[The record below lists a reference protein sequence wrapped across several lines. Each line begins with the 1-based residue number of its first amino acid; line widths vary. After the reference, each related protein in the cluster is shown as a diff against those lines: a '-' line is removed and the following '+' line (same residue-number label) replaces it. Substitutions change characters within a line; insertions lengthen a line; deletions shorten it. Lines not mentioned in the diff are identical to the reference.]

1 MADWLD
7 GKIIEK
13 IRWNDRLFSLRL
25 RSDLGSFLAGQF
37 VRVALDIDGERVARP
52 YSLVNKPGDEYLEI
66 YFNIVPEGPLSPRLA
81 ELEVGDNI
89 FVSDKPSGFLTIE
102 EVPECKH
109 IWLAATGTGVGPFLS
124 ILKGDDVWQRF
135 EKVVLAYSVRD
146 LSELAYQEQIDTISE
161 QHDGKFSFVPF
172 ITREKVDGVF
182 NKRIP
187 DAIEDGSLEGK
198 VGVNINDADSHVMM
212 CGNSEMI
219 SSVSACLEQRGMRKH
234 RRREPGHITT
244 EKYH

>member
-7 GKIIEK
+7 GKVIEK
-13 IRWNDRLFSLRL
+13 RRWNDRLFSLRIQA
-25 RSDLGSFLAGQF
+25 DVGGFLAGQF

-52 YSLVNKPGDEYLEI
+52 YSLVNRPGETYQEI

-81 ELEVGDNI
+81 ELEAGDDIYVTDTPN
-89 FVSDKPSGFLTIE
+89 GFLTIE
-102 EVPECKH
+102 EVPQCKH
-109 IWLAATGTGVGPFLS
+109 LWLAATGTGVGPFLS
-124 ILKGDDVWQRF
+124 ILKGNDVWQRF

-146 LSELAYQEQIDTISE
+146 LSELAYQEQVDKISE
-161 QHDGKFSFVPF
+161 QHDEKFSFVPF
-172 ITREKVDGVF
+172 VTREKVDGVF

-219 SSVSACLEQRGMRKH
+219 SSVSACLQQRGMRKH

>member
-7 GKIIEK
+7 GKVIEK
-13 IRWNDRLFSLRL
+13 IRWNDRLFSLRIQ
-25 RSDLGSFLAGQF
+25 SALGDFLAGQF

-52 YSLVNKPGDEYLEI
+52 YSLVSRPGEDYQEI
-66 YFNIVPEGPLSPRLA
+66 YFNIVEEGPLSPRLA
-81 ELEVGDNI
+81 ALEEGDEI
-89 FVSDKPSGFLTIE
+89 FVTDKPNGFLTIE

-109 IWLAATGTGVGPFLS
+109 LWLAATGTGVGPFLS
-124 ILKGDDVWQRF
+124 ILRGEDVWRRF

-146 LSELAYQEQIDTISE
+146 LSELAYQQQVEKIIGQRDE
-161 QHDGKFSFVPF
+161 KFSFAPF
-172 ITREKVDGVF
+172 ITREEVAGCF

-187 DAIEDGSLEGK
+187 DAIKDGSLEDA
-198 VGVNINDADSHVMM
+198 VGVTINDIDSHVMM
-212 CGNSEMI
+212 CGNAEMI
-219 SSVSACLEQRGMRKH
+219 SSVSECLEDRGLRKH

>member
-37 VRVALDIDGERVARP
+37 VRVGLDIDGERVARP
-52 YSLVNKPGDEYLEI
+52 YSLVNKPGDEYQEI

-81 ELEVGDNI
+81 ELEVGDDI
-89 FVSDKPSGFLTIE
+89 FVSDKPNGFLTIE

-109 IWLAATGTGVGPFLS
+109 LWLAATGTGVGPFLS
-124 ILKGDDVWQRF
+124 ILKGEDVWQRF
-135 EKVVLAYSVRD
+135 DKVVLAYSVRD
-146 LSELAYQEQIDTISE
+146 QSELAYQQQVDKISE
-161 QHDGKFSFVPF
+161 QHDEKFSFVPF